1 MNIADL
7 VQISEK
13 LYIKV
18 IKGSKAQRHT
28 QMSTKIGQSSHSMTQ
43 YGMSQYMS
51 YLLHIAYLD

>member
-28 QMSTKIGQSSHSMTQ
+28 QMSTKIGQSSHSIRNTVCP
-43 YGMSQYMS
+43 SMS